1 MIGWISYIRICH
13 KISSFEN
20 DWLNILIICHW
31 ISPFKN
37 GCLDILIW
45 EIVKGNSNVC
55 RCYCSS
61 LEPPDQTCLGFR
73 ILTTRCEECQNK
85 RVFSLYS
92 WISLVQYQPFSAN
105 LWTKCGTFIWERSVA
120 SIISLLCWN
129 WGKLLSKMNWGQL
142 LSNKNTP
149 HPEALISRAP
159 SHWPS
164 EDATSRGP
172 LRVLLHELEIVC
184 NRAWWCENDFC
195 CSGEGGICLYLIS
208 NCFPRSEK
216 NNRISETR
224 QDFCG
229 VTGDAQTN
237 RTSTRFPL

>member
-85 RVFSLYS
+85 RVFSLYN
-92 WISLVQYQPFSAN
+92 WISVVQYQPFSAN

-120 SIISLLCWN
+120 SIIFAGIEPNFCKIKKKRQAHLVLRPWFQELL
-129 WGKLLSKMNWGQL
+129 LVDHLKMQ
-142 LSNKNTP
+142 
-149 HPEALISRAP
+149 RA
-159 SHWPS
+159 
-164 EDATSRGP
+164 EF
-172 LRVLLHELEIVC
+172 L
-184 NRAWWCENDFC
+184 
-195 CSGEGGICLYLIS
+195 
-208 NCFPRSEK
+208 
-216 NNRISETR
+216 
-224 QDFCG
+224 
-229 VTGDAQTN
+229 
-237 RTSTRFPL
+237 

>member
-85 RVFSLYS
+85 RVFCLFSLY
-92 WISLVQYQPFSAN
+92 
-105 LWTKCGTFIWERSVA
+105 
-120 SIISLLCWN
+120 
-129 WGKLLSKMNWGQL
+129 
-142 LSNKNTP
+142 
-149 HPEALISRAP
+149 
-159 SHWPS
+159 
-164 EDATSRGP
+164 
-172 LRVLLHELEIVC
+172 
-184 NRAWWCENDFC
+184 
-195 CSGEGGICLYLIS
+195 
-208 NCFPRSEK
+208 
-216 NNRISETR
+216 NRISISVILSKSLEQMWYIYLREECCFRHIFTLLELR
-224 QDFCG
+224 QTF
-229 VTGDAQTN
+229 V
-237 RTSTRFPL
+237 

>member
-1 MIGWISYIRICH
+1 MVVWIS
-13 KISSFEN
+13 SSEKLSRETQMFVGAIVLLWNLLTRPALDLEF
-20 DWLNILIICHW
+20 
-31 ISPFKN
+31 SPQDAKN
-37 GCLDILIW
+37 VKTREFFACL
-45 EIVKGNSNVC
+45 V
-55 RCYCSS
+55 
-61 LEPPDQTCLGFR
+61 F
-73 ILTTRCEECQNK
+73 TTE
-85 RVFSLYS
+85 F
-92 WISLVQYQPFSAN
+92 QYQSFSAN
-105 LWTKCGTFIWERSVA
+105 LWSKCGTFIWERSAA
-120 SIISLLCWN
+120 SVISLLCWN

-184 NRAWWCENDFC
+184 NRAWWCEKDFC

-216 NNRISETR
+216 INRISETG
-224 QDFCG
+224 QDSFG

-237 RTSTRFPL
+237 RTSTRFPF